1 MLAPQEE
8 CYCDMPQNWQ
18 LFCLLCLYFSAPV
31 INSSIGLQFISITI
45 SATLCFKS

>member
-18 LFCLLCLYFSAPV
+18 LFFYYASIFLPLL
-31 INSSIGLQFISITI
+31 
-45 SATLCFKS
+45 SATVHLHYYLSDIVL